1 MKFGI
6 QMNNKMTDILHFN
19 LLQPI
24 FALVGMIVYYLLGR
38 WIELMTVLIALN
50 TLDIITGLM
59 SGTKKRKLS
68 SRRFYNGIRRKAGMW
83 ILIIVAN
90 LIDTISF
97 SSMPVA
103 KTAMCSYL
111 IGIEGLSNLENLG
124 KMGVPMPLWINETLE
139 KLKNENDDQL
149 SK

>member
-1 MKFGI
+1 MDS
-6 QMNNKMTDILHFN
+6 KMTDILNHN
-19 LLQPI
+19 WLQPI
-24 FALVGMIVYYLLGR
+24 FAFVSVIVYYLFGS
-38 WIELMTVLIALN
+38 WIELMTVLIVLN
-50 TLDIITGLM
+50 TLDVLTGLM

-68 SRRFYNGIRRKAGMW
+68 SKRFYNGIKRKSGMW

-90 LIDTISF
+90 LIDTITF

-124 KMGVPMPLWINETLE
+124 KMGVPMPTWINKTLE
-139 KLKNENDDQL
+139 QLKSDNDDQL
-149 SK
+149 KK

>member
-1 MKFGI
+1 MDS
-6 QMNNKMTDILHFN
+6 KMMDILNHN
-19 LLQPI
+19 WLQPI
-24 FALVGMIVYYLLGR
+24 FAFVGVIVYYLFGS
-38 WIELMTVLIALN
+38 WIELMTVLIVLN
-50 TLDIITGLM
+50 TLDVLTGLM

-68 SRRFYNGIRRKAGMW
+68 SKRFYNGIKRKSGMW

-90 LIDTISF
+90 LIDTITF

-124 KMGVPMPLWINETLE
+124 KMGVPMPTWINKTLE
-139 KLKNENDDQL
+139 QLKSDNDDQL
-149 SK
+149 KK

>member
-1 MKFGI
+1 MDS
-6 QMNNKMTDILHFN
+6 KMTDILNHN
-19 LLQPI
+19 WLQPI
-24 FALVGMIVYYLLGR
+24 FAFVGVIVYYLFGS
-38 WIELMTVLIALN
+38 WIELMTVLIVLN
-50 TLDIITGLM
+50 TLDVLTGLM

-68 SRRFYNGIRRKAGMW
+68 SKRFYNGIKRKSGMW

-90 LIDTISF
+90 LIDTITF

-124 KMGVPMPLWINETLE
+124 KMGVPMPTWINKTLE
-139 KLKNENDDQL
+139 QLKSDNDDQL
-149 SK
+149 KK

>member
-1 MKFGI
+1 MD
-6 QMNNKMTDILHFN
+6 KMTNIFN
-19 LLQPI
+19 HNWLQPI
-24 FALVGMIVYYLLGR
+24 FAFVGVIVYYLFGS
-38 WIELMTVLIALN
+38 WIELMTVLIVLN
-50 TLDIITGLM
+50 TLDVLTGLM

-68 SRRFYNGIRRKAGMW
+68 SRRFYNGIKRKSGMW

-90 LIDTISF
+90 LIDTITF

-124 KMGVPMPLWINETLE
+124 KMGVPMPAWINRTLE
-139 KLKNENDDQL
+139 QLKSDNDDQL
-149 SK
+149 KK